1 MHYGASLD
9 LRMADS
15 PAEFAQF
22 LTDCGLSHIEIR
34 HNYLDAR
41 SPTPTA
47 DQLAEVGRRH
57 DLTYTVHAPY
67 SDCNPG
73 HLNDSLR
80 KAATESL
87 VDALDLAAAIGA
99 GAVVTHGGAVRRA
112 YPDHVKAQARK
123 QAVKT
128 LRDAGRHA
136 ADVGVPL
143 CVENSR
149 QKAKTEYT
157 TSTPDRLAAFLDDI
171 DGEDRLVEAT
181 LDVGHANASGIDP
194 AAFVDSLDD
203 PPVVCHLHDN
213 DGTSDDHDPL
223 PTYESVAADVG
234 ATYNV
239 LEMKSKADIKR
250 CIEGRAQ
257 S

>member
-9 LRMADS
+9 LRMDDS

-22 LTDCGLSHIEIR
+22 LTDHGLSHVEIR

-47 DQLAEVGRRH
+47 DDLAELRDSY

-73 HLNDSLR
+73 HLNDTLR
-80 KAATESL
+80 AAATDSI

-99 GAVVTHGGAVRRA
+99 GAVVTHGGAVRRT
-112 YPDHVKAQARK
+112 YPDRVKALAREQAL
-123 QAVKT
+123 QTVGAAAT
-128 LRDAGRHA
+128 HA

-149 QKAKTEYT
+149 QKAKTQYT
-157 TSTPDRLAAFLDDI
+157 TETPARLAAFLDDI
-171 DGEDRLVEAT
+171 DAPPAGLGVA
-181 LDVGHANASGIDP
+181 LDVGHATASGIAP
-194 AAFVDSLDD
+194 AAFVDRLSH
-203 PPVVCHLHDN
+203 PIEVCHLHDN
-213 DGTSDDHDPL
+213 DGIHDDHDPL
-223 PTYESVAADVG
+223 PAYESVAAEVG

-239 LEMKSKADIKR
+239 LEMKSKADIRR
-250 CIEGRAQ
+250 CVEG
-257 S
+257 